1 MVQTQGDAI
10 MSHAMGSSAHAEM
23 PHPDCARP
31 CHGKKTSNQRL
42 RRWRLLGKGKHAP
55 QMIRFGAR
63 GKSEGT
69 QVGAIGSIRA
79 HLGARSIVLVGM
91 PGSGKSAVGRRL
103 AARLD
108 LAFLDADE
116 EIEVAAGK
124 AITDIF
130 KDHGE
135 PYFREGERKV
145 IARIL
150 KSGSQVLATGG
161 GAFMSTETRDNIR
174 ASAVSVWLKAELPLL
189 LRRVLKRNN
198 RPLLERDPEGVMRS
212 LVETRYPIYALADIT
227 VESRDL
233 PHDVM
238 VFEIIEALAAHGAP
252 RPAETAPAQPTT
264 SPGEPI

>member
-1 MVQTQGDAI
+1 MMRFGY
-10 MSHAMGSSAHAEM
+10 G
-23 PHPDCARP
+23 
-31 CHGKKTSNQRL
+31 GKKEEQIAEAAAMVRAGL
-42 RRWRLLGKGKHAP
+42 R
-55 QMIRFGAR
+55 
-63 GKSEGT
+63 
-69 QVGAIGSIRA
+69 
-79 HLGARSIVLVGM
+79 ARSVVLVGM
-91 PGSGKSAVGRRL
+91 PGCGKSAIGRRL

-108 LAFLDADE
+108 LPFVDADD

-161 GAFMSTETRDNIR
+161 GAFMSAETRDNIR
-174 ASAVSVWLKAELPLL
+174 AAAISVWLKAELPLL

-198 RPLLERDPEGVMRS
+198 RPLLERDPEGVMRA
-212 LVETRYPIYALADIT
+212 LVETRYPIYATADVT

-233 PHDVM
+233 PHDAM
-238 VFEIIEALAAHGAP
+238 VSEIVEALAAHPLLRA
-252 RPAETAPAQPTT
+252 AEPPT
-264 SPGEPI
+264 GHKEPQ